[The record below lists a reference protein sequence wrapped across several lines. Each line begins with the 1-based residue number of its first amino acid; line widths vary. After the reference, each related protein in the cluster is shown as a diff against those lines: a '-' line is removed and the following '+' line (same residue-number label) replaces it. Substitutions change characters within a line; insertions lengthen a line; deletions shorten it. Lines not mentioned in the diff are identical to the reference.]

1 VRLTATQA
9 AAHIGRIT
17 GRRPHVSTV
26 IRWITRG
33 RLPAI
38 RQGGVWLIDQADVVR
53 FLQPAARTAL
63 PPPAVTAARLELER
77 MQLDQLLGKGRGDA
91 PTHELLDTQ

>member
-1 VRLTATQA
+1 MRLTATQA

-53 FLQPAARTAL
+53 FLQPAARTAP
-63 PPPAVTAARLELER
+63 PPPAVTCARLELER
-77 MQLDQLLGKGRGDA
+77 MQLDQLLGKGRGHTTTRESLES
-91 PTHELLDTQ
+91 P

>member
-1 VRLTATQA
+1 MRLTATQA

-33 RLPAI
+33 RLPGI
-38 RQGGVWLIDQADVVR
+38 RQGGVWLIDQADIVS
-53 FLQPAARTAL
+53 FLQPAERTTT
-63 PPPAVTAARLELER
+63 PPPSVHAARLEVER
-77 MQLDQLLGKGRGDA
+77 MQLDELLGRRRAA
-91 PTHELLDTQ
+91 P